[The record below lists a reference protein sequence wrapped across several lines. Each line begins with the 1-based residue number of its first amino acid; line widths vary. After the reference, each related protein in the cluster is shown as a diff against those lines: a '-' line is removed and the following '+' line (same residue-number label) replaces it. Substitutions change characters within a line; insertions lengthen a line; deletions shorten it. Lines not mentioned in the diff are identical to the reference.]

1 MKIEKR
7 TIFALTASLLGLGF
21 GPQALAQEDQED
33 TVFEEVIVTATKLEL
48 SIYDVPVAI
57 TAFTADAIEK
67 QGIMGVKGN
76 QVRIGIEAPLEI
88 PVYRKERATDNTQ
101 APASPHQTE

>member
-67 QGIMGVKGN
+67 QGINGRN
-76 QVRIGIEAPLEI
+76 SIGGAINIITVQPDAE
-88 PVYRKERATDNTQ
+88 DG
-101 APASPHQTE
+101 SPSIVSND

>member
-33 TVFEEVIVTATKLEL
+33 TVFEEVIVTATKREL
-48 SIYDVPVAI
+48 SIYNVPVAI

-67 QGIMGVKGN
+67 QGIRN
-76 QVRIGIEAPLEI
+76 L
-88 PVYRKERATDNTQ
+88 TDGGAINIITVQ
-101 APASPHQTE
+101 PGAEDGSPSTVSND